1 MMTWSK
7 QLPLRMGEMVATDEL
22 DEVEAVE
29 DEMEEV
35 EDEVGEKDE
44 EKEVDY
50 WRKFWKRW

>member
-1 MMTWSK
+1 
-7 QLPLRMGEMVATDEL
+7 MVATDEL

-35 EDEVGEKDE
+35 EDEVGEEDE

>member
-1 MMTWSK
+1 
-7 QLPLRMGEMVATDEL
+7 MVATDEL

-35 EDEVGEKDE
+35 EDGVGEEDE

>member
-1 MMTWSK
+1 
-7 QLPLRMGEMVATDEL
+7 MVATDEL
-22 DEVEAVE
+22 DEVEVVE

-35 EDEVGEKDE
+35 EDEVGEEDE